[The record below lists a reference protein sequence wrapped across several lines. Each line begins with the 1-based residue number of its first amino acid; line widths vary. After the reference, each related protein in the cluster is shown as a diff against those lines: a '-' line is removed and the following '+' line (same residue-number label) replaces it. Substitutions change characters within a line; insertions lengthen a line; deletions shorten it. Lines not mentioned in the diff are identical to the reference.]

1 MASRTWT
8 QWAASRPAH
17 HWVGEGV
24 IVASLCCF
32 AVSAYFNARYASS
45 LGQDEAMQSAMKIAG
60 LAIASLLALLAIGKH
75 LIDSERHRS
84 VSRRVA
90 ILVCLLAV
98 AEVWSAMGAIVT
110 GRSDMV
116 GARKIEAAAVANAAE
131 DRPRLQAELAKLKST
146 PPAATLRSQ
155 MQAMQSASWFAGTA
169 NCTQPGSYR
178 NSCARYNGWGAQLGI
193 AERREQLERQLAST
207 TERIATSKG
216 SAQNVAD
223 PQSAALA
230 TTLGFMGVVAS
241 PDTIGLLAPLG
252 IALVLMLSGWWGVE
266 IGFVIRGIAL
276 KSAGTARAT
285 NDNVAQFARVPH
297 SFEAPLSFAQAQPS
311 EHRIAGRT
319 GPAIEAAA

>member
-1 MASRTWT
+1 MASRTWS

-24 IVASLCCF
+24 IVAALCCF

-45 LGQDEAMQSAMKIAG
+45 LGQDEAMQTAMKVAG
-60 LAIASLLALLAIGKH
+60 LAIATLLALLAIGKH
-75 LIDSERHRS
+75 LIDKDRHAG

-98 AEVWSAMGAIVT
+98 AEVWSAMGSIVT

-116 GARKIEAAAVANAAE
+116 GSRKVEATAVANAAE
-131 DRPRLQAELAKLKST
+131 DRPRLQAELAKLKSVL
-146 PPAATLRSQ
+146 PAATLRAQ
-155 MQAMQSASWFAGTA
+155 MQGMQAAPWFASTA
-169 NCTQPGSYR
+169 GCTQPGGYR
-178 NSCARYNGWGAQLGI
+178 NSCARYNSWAAQLGT
-193 AERREQLERQLAST
+193 AERKEALERQLASAT
-207 TERIATSKG
+207 DRIANSKG
-216 SAQNVAD
+216 AAQSAAD

-276 KSAGTARAT
+276 RPA
-285 NDNVAQFARVPH
+285 DEVAQHVPAAASANTLHFARPV
-297 SFEAPLSFAQAQPS
+297 SS
-311 EHRIAGRT
+311 EHRISGRT